1 MEYFGGLSDFM
12 MSPIRDVVVGTPPD
26 SLLTL
31 VSQDLPEDIFQDDE
45 EASPVDAIDA
55 VMDSNAGEINLASV
69 SPVSSGMFMSDV
81 NGLMDD
87 DSETDDVSYV
97 SDEVASPGGPFED
110 CCTEGSTTSSTSS
123 SSTAAS
129 VVGTF
134 FTDHLDVKE
143 VVVGDIDDCPPAD
156 VMSSNVIL
164 PPSDYVFDSE
174 SDSTVYVKQEQLCD
188 TTKVRHTSSESYD
201 SNYSSSTSSNEAAA
215 SPPPLPGSMSLDDL
229 EEEDEED
236 EHLSSPP
243 LSSDRKESSVKRPRM
258 SYAQLIAE
266 ALLNSADRR
275 LTLND
280 IYVHINARHPYYSL
294 KGGKG
299 WQNAVRHNLTL
310 NKSFVKVPRP
320 ANEGRGSWWELE
332 AGAEKGIFKR
342 LLRQHYMYKVALDT
356 KQQQQQHPYTVQQC
370 SPSSS
375 SSSSQSKPEA
385 AVRSAPPSA
394 VKASATVRAAAV
406 KTVKRAQPA
415 PPKPQIKIIKSIPLV
430 SPKVGAAVTS
440 SSSSKPTII
449 YVTLPRHLFNAY
461 LQDMKSLKEM

>member
-31 VSQDLPEDIFQDDE
+31 VSQDLPDDIFQDDE
-45 EASPVDAIDA
+45 VSPVDAIDA
-55 VMDSNAGEINLASV
+55 VMDTNAGEINLASV
-69 SPVSSGMFMSDV
+69 SPVSASSLEGGSPPLSDM
-81 NGLMDD
+81 MDD
-87 DSETDDVSYV
+87 DSETDDISYV
-97 SDEVASPGGPFED
+97 SDEASAAASPAVPADFED
-110 CCTEGSTTSSTSS
+110 EGASDV
-123 SSTAAS
+123 AA
-129 VVGTF
+129 VTGAF

-143 VVVGDIDDCPPAD
+143 VVVGDVDDCLASD
-156 VMSSNVIL
+156 VVSTETTNVIL
-164 PPSDYVFDSE
+164 PPTDYVSSLLDDSSNTE
-174 SDSTVYVKQEQLCD
+174 TDNSTVFVKQEFSNSH
-188 TTKVRHTSSESYD
+188 KVRHTSSDSYD
-201 SNYSSSTSSNEAAA
+201 SYSSTSTIEA
-215 SPPPLPGSMSLDDL
+215 SPPPALPGSMSLDDL
-229 EEEDEED
+229 EEEEEN
-236 EHLSSPP
+236 ESPP
-243 LSSDRKESSVKRPRM
+243 AAPPAVDRRESSVKRPRM

-356 KQQQQQHPYTVQQC
+356 KQQSYGV
-370 SPSSS
+370 SSS
-375 SSSSQSKPEA
+375 SSMTNTTTTTTSQSKLPEA
-385 AVRSAPPSA
+385 AVVRTASPPAA
-394 VKASATVRAAAV
+394 VKASQAAVRAAPV

-430 SPKVGAAVTS
+430 NPKVGAAVTS

-449 YVTLPRHLFNAY
+449 YVTLPRHLF
-461 LQDMKSLKEM
+461 K